1 MYLFD
6 FYILWFL
13 CVFTPINH
21 NIGVHVRLTP
31 RPPEF
36 STIKL
41 TSDNFNEYISV
52 NFSFFDYEMTTSN
65 GGEYKYDIRVRMEIS
80 TTPRQPNLLF
90 SEASIFIMRKDG
102 FLTDCF
108 FYPTPNC
115 QLDSNG
121 FSSVSCYVSTHT
133 NWALFVPDI
142 SLDTLKIYPSGYV
155 KVQII

>member
-1 MYLFD
+1 
-6 FYILWFL
+6 
-13 CVFTPINH
+13 
-21 NIGVHVRLTP
+21 
-31 RPPEF
+31 
-36 STIKL
+36 
-41 TSDNFNEYISV
+41 
-52 NFSFFDYEMTTSN
+52 
-65 GGEYKYDIRVRMEIS
+65 
-80 TTPRQPNLLF
+80 
-90 SEASIFIMRKDG
+90 MRKDG